1 LSTPDRST
9 EPGATPNDPR
19 WRPTPTRIV
28 VALILLVGIVVPLLV
43 STYAFDEPRL
53 WGFPFFYWYQLVWV
67 FIAAALCGVA
77 FLLLKRE
84 RHRFEREHP
93 KTPSGGAK

>member
-1 LSTPDRST
+1 MSTPDRST

-43 STYAFDEPRL
+43 STDAFDEPRH
-53 WGFPFFYWYQLVWV
+53 WGFPFYYWDQLVWV